1 MYSGF
6 GRTLDQVNNSSN
18 SPASRFTSQAFDEDT
33 GLCYYESRYYDPELG
48 RFIQPDTIYP
58 DLFDPQMLNRYSYVG
73 NNPISYTDPTGHAD
87 AHFFLSSS
95 GASSARHSSLLSGP
109 ANASSQSTFSI
120 FFQNV
125 RANWWGDTRGFLRGV
140 GNAGIG
146 LAQTAGSFLSNPVG
160 FTNQT
165 VAGFSGALG
174 SFSGD
179 PRGFTNNIM
188 EAAYASA
195 TTSEGIGGITFGAL
209 TAIAGGQI
217 IKGAGF
223 ADDAARLNAAKS
235 VDKAW
240 KLKIHGSAQKTGTPG
255 HQFRTYREA
264 IAEAKNPDVIA
275 VHLDHGYNRALG
287 LDPKT
292 ISPNRRP
299 DVLSINNDG
308 TVRRIE
314 VQSRTDVPAVLR
326 SRNSALDQQL
336 IDQGFTPTPPVVVR
350 PR

>member
-1 MYSGF
+1 M
-6 GRTLDQVNNSSN
+6 
-18 SPASRFTSQAFDEDT
+18 
-33 GLCYYESRYYDPELG
+33 
-48 RFIQPDTIYP
+48 
-58 DLFDPQMLNRYSYVG
+58 
-73 NNPISYTDPTGHAD
+73 
-87 AHFFLSSS
+87 
-95 GASSARHSSLLSGP
+95 LSGP

-209 TAIAGGQI
+209 TAIAGGGLLKEI
-217 IKGAGF
+217 GTVGRVTSLTEKVDLPDAPSSLTAKGGAYKLVDRDGIVKRTGRSKDLDQRKSQHAKGEETKDLDF
-223 ADDAARLNAAKS
+223 QEDIRSDDYDVQRGAEHRLYEAHPEARAENGGLNRSKAIRNNNPKKQQYIDADKAARG
-235 VDKAW
+235 D
-240 KLKIHGSAQKTGTPG
+240 
-255 HQFRTYREA
+255 
-264 IAEAKNPDVIA
+264 
-275 VHLDHGYNRALG
+275 
-287 LDPKT
+287 
-292 ISPNRRP
+292 
-299 DVLSINNDG
+299 
-308 TVRRIE
+308 
-314 VQSRTDVPAVLR
+314 
-326 SRNSALDQQL
+326 
-336 IDQGFTPTPPVVVR
+336 
-350 PR
+350 